1 MYPQNNN
8 IFFFIYSNYIDRD
21 ISDFYLRILTLT
33 TSGLKIYKIKD
44 YNKKNYN
51 KKNPKRHAHDVPGKD
66 QRNIP
71 GSESDINQQ
80 QHHHQQHRQ
89 QHHQQ
94 HQHQQQQLSRR
105 CLRDAQEG
113 GAGAK

>member
-8 IFFFIYSNYIDRD
+8 IFFLIYSNYIDRD

-33 TSGLKIYKIKD
+33 TPGLK
-44 YNKKNYN
+44 NSKK
-51 KKNPKRHAHDVPGKD
+51 KPPKRHAHDVPGKD

-71 GSESDINQQ
+71 GSEPDINQQ
-80 QHHHQQHRQ
+80 QHHHQ

-94 HQHQQQQLSRR
+94 HQHQQQQLS
-105 CLRDAQEG
+105 
-113 GAGAK
+113 